1 VKTGILKNT
10 GFQYEIWRAVC
21 VRLGPASRY
30 VSSSLVSYFKT
41 LCLSLFL
48 ISNIFVIDAVAQAA
62 RGAVKIAPHRA
73 VYDISLVDASV
84 GSGIVAMSGRMV
96 YELSGNA
103 CQGYTQKM
111 RFVTRITDRNGTAQ
125 VNDLR
130 SSSWEGGASERLRF
144 HLSQYQNDRLTETT
158 LGAAGRL
165 GGSEAS
171 FNVKLEKPRRKDFR
185 VDRNVYFPMQHSIAL
200 IEAAKAGRSLM
211 TAKVYDGSEKGEK
224 VYLTSAYIGKKLPA
238 GSQLIS
244 PKVNK
249 VLAVKSWSAWP
260 VSISFFEPGDEHIDA
275 VPVYEL
281 SFRFIEN
288 GISTRIHIDYGDFSV
303 NGELREL
310 SLLKQ
315 SACDASPKSQ

>member
-1 VKTGILKNT
+1 
-10 GFQYEIWRAVC
+10 
-21 VRLGPASRY
+21 
-30 VSSSLVSYFKT
+30 LVSNT
-41 LCLSLFL
+41 L
-48 ISNIFVIDAVAQAA
+48 VTHAVAQAA

-84 GSGIVAMSGRMV
+84 GSGITAMSGRMV

-111 RFVTRITDRNGTAQ
+111 RFVTRITDRSGTAQ

-130 SSSWEGGASERLRF
+130 SSSWEGGAAERLRF
-144 HLSQYQNDRLTETT
+144 HLSQYRNDRLFETT
-158 LGAAGRL
+158 LGDACRRGD
-165 GGSEAS
+165 SKAS
-171 FNVKLEKPRRKDFR
+171 FDVKLEKPRRKDFR
-185 VDRNVYFPMQHSIAL
+185 IDRDVYFPMQHSIAL
-200 IEAAKAGRSLM
+200 IHAAKVGKSLM
-211 TAKVYDGSEKGEK
+211 IAKVYDGSEKGEK
-224 VYLTSAYIGKKLPA
+224 VYLTSAYIGKQLPA
-238 GSQLIS
+238 GLPLIS

-249 VLAVKSWSAWP
+249 VLAEKTLPAWP
-260 VSISFFEPGDEHIDA
+260 VSISFFDPGDEHKDA

-288 GISTRIHIDYGDFSV
+288 GISTRLHIDYGDFSV

-315 SACDASPKSQ
+315 SACDTSPKSQ